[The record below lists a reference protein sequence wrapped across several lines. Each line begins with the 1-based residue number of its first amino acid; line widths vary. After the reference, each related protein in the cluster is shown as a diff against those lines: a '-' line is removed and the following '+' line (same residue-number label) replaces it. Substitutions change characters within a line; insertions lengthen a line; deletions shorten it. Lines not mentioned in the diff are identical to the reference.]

1 MNFVGCLAVGYA
13 PVLVI
18 TDLAAVPCDAAVV
31 AVDFATAGIEV
42 AETEVVVGIAV
53 AAIEVV
59 VGIAVAATE
68 VVVGIVVAGAEV
80 AETEVDNSV
89 VADADVV
96 GIEIVGTEVADL
108 MIGVVEAAEIGVHHR
123 ARCNASH
130 LDGMCILYVDCTHD
144 LHYPHDLGDK
154 DVYNH
159 SRVPDSKV
167 FCVSLLVFD
176 ILCT

>member
-1 MNFVGCLAVGYA
+1 MWGREWVNFVGYLAVGYA

-18 TDLAAVPCDAAVV
+18 TDLAAVSCDCTVV
-31 AVDFATAGIEV
+31 AVEFATVEIEV

-53 AAIEVV
+53 AETEMVV
-59 VGIAVAATE
+59 V
-68 VVVGIVVAGAEV
+68 IVVAGAEV

-89 VADADVV
+89 VADADVA

-108 MIGVVEAAEIGVHHR
+108 MIGGVEVAEIGVHRR

-176 ILCT
+176 MLCT